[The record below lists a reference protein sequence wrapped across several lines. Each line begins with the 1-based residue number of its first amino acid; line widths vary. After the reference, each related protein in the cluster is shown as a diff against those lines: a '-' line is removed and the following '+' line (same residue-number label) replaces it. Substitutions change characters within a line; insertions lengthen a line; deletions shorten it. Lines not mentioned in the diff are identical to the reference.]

1 MLVSVFYEHHP
12 LVLTKGQ
19 CQLTAICRS
28 FGAGQLIG
36 EDGAICGGDGQG
48 NLLCFA
54 AVQGN
59 DTHPAGVG
67 HAAEGVSGE
76 SGREGVPAEHG

>member
-36 EDGAICGGDGQG
+36 EGCTICGAV
-48 NLLCFA
+48 LCRGA
-54 AVQGN
+54 RQRYRVCRSRPCG
-59 DTHPAGVG
+59 
-67 HAAEGVSGE
+67 
-76 SGREGVPAEHG
+76 